1 MAHRT
6 VCLCVCVCFFI
17 VLLIRMS
24 VSVVRS
30 KAPSVSMD
38 MPQQLNQMS
47 TAGMMGNSLHDEDD
61 DYDS

>member
-1 MAHRT
+1 
-6 VCLCVCVCFFI
+6 
-17 VLLIRMS
+17 MS
-24 VSVVRS
+24 VFLVRS
-30 KAPSVSMD
+30 KVPSVSMD